1 MLVVVTGVAGSG
13 KSSLIDG
20 SIVKSRPPRDGVVS
34 IDQTAIKG
42 SRRSNPATYTGL
54 LDPIRKAFAKENG
67 VKPAL
72 FSANSEGACP
82 NCNGAG
88 VIYTDLAMMAG
99 VAAPCE
105 VCEGKRFQAE
115 VLEYKFAGKDISEV
129 LAMSVVEAEKFFG
142 AGKAKTPAAHKILDR
157 LADVGL
163 GYLSLGQPLPTLSG
177 GERQRLKLAT
187 RMAEKGDVSTSS
199 TSRPPACISPTSSNC
214 SACSTGSST
223 PASR

>member
-1 MLVVVTGVAGSG
+1 M
-13 KSSLIDG
+13 
-20 SIVKSRPPRDGVVS
+20 
-34 IDQTAIKG
+34 
-42 SRRSNPATYTGL
+42 
-54 LDPIRKAFAKENG
+54 
-67 VKPAL
+67 KPAL

-142 AGKAKTPAAHKILDR
+142 AGKAKTPAAHKILDAARRRRAR
-157 LADVGL
+157 LSQARPTAPHAVRRRAPAAQAGHAD
-163 GYLSLGQPLPTLSG
+163 G
-177 GERQRLKLAT
+177 G
-187 RMAEKGDVSTSS
+187 
-199 TSRPPACISPTSSNC
+199 
-214 SACSTGSST
+214 
-223 PASR
+223 